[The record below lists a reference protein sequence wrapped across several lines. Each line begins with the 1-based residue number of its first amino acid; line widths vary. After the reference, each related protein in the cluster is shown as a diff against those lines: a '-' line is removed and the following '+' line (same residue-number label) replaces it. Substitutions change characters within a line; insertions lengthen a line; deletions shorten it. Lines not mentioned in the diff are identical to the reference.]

1 MGLLKPG
8 DEEHN
13 MRKLERVCIGVNFSP
28 EAELAVATGQT
39 LASSYGAHVDLL
51 AVVEP
56 PPLYARVIT
65 PVQSS
70 LADTDRAMAEAREK
84 LEAVRCRFGDQP
96 VTCEVRAGTPFAEL
110 IAYCRERN
118 ADLLVMGARAY
129 EGGLERLMLGRTVER
144 VLRRSPVPVL
154 AAKSVLPDR
163 PQVVLAPTDFSPVSR
178 PALEEATVLARRWG
192 SRLIFVHVIEPLTQL
207 YGWGAD
213 LVGSEVYLF
222 EPEAI
227 EPEWKAL
234 LGELDLTGVQWEERT
249 EQGLAPA
256 AICRVAASQKAD
268 LIVIATH
275 GRTALAHVLL
285 GSVAEAVLRGA
296 PCSVL
301 SVRPETMTFELP

>member
-1 MGLLKPG
+1 
-8 DEEHN
+8 
-13 MRKLERVCIGVNFSP
+13 MRKLQRICIGVNFSP
-28 EAELAVATGQT
+28 ESDIALASGQT
-39 LASSYGAHVDLL
+39 LARSRGAHIDLL

-65 PVQSS
+65 PVQAG
-70 LADTDRAMAEAREK
+70 LADVDRAVTEARKK
-84 LEAVRCRFGDQP
+84 LEELRSRFDSHS
-96 VTCEVRAGTPFAEL
+96 VTCEVRVGTPFAEL
-110 IAYCRERN
+110 IAHCRQHGD
-118 ADLLVMGARAY
+118 DLLVVGAPASQ
-129 EGGLERLMLGRTVER
+129 GGLERLVLGQTVER

-154 AAKSVLPDR
+154 AAKRVLPER
-163 PQVVLAPTDFSPVSR
+163 PQVILAPTDFSPVSK
-178 PALEEATVLARRWG
+178 PALEEAAVLARQWG
-192 SRLIFVHVIEPLTQL
+192 SRLILLHVIEPLTQL

-234 LGELDLTGVQWEERT
+234 LGELDLSDVNWEERT

-256 AICRVAASQKAD
+256 TICRVAADLEAD

-275 GRTALAHVLL
+275 GRTALAHILL
-285 GSVAEAVLRGA
+285 GSVAEAVLRTA

-301 SVRPETMTFELP
+301 SVRPEAMIFELP